1 MKVGD
6 LATFDN
12 PENQYARWGR
22 ILEIKNSKVKLS
34 YMGWR
39 SIEDIRCI
47 QISIS
52 EVWKIWL
59 ELFIHGFMIHWW

>member
-1 MKVGD
+1 MYGILGELKVCHNYWKNKGGE
-6 LATFDN
+6 N
-12 PENQYARWGR
+12 PENQYARGGR

-34 YMGWR
+34 YMGWG

-52 EVWKIWL
+52 EV
-59 ELFIHGFMIHWW
+59 

>member
-34 YMGWR
+34 YIGWG

-52 EVWKIWL
+52 EV
-59 ELFIHGFMIHWW
+59 